1 MLNKNDIY
9 LGIIRIYGMTLFIIV
24 ARPSG
29 IQYDTLPLWRWTSC
43 APDGLLSPEWKV
55 FLRMLLEPTEIYS
68 VFHLTLK
75 CYTKFHKTKHYSN
88 EFIST
93 YSFIVLLFSC
103 CWLWFFNNCKRTWVH
118 HHEKGNRYLNQ
129 VYFFNVCCM
138 HNAIIKSL
146 TGALNQISF
155 IYLLLFR

>member
-1 MLNKNDIY
+1 M
-9 LGIIRIYGMTLFIIV
+9 
-24 ARPSG
+24 
-29 IQYDTLPLWRWTSC
+29 
-43 APDGLLSPEWKV
+43 APHGLLSPEWKV

-129 VYFFNVCCM
+129 VYFFNVLYALRYNKIS
-138 HNAIIKSL
+138 HRSIKSNIFYIL
-146 TGALNQISF
+146 TSF
-155 IYLLLFR
+155 QVAFQYCLSIYIRLYEVRYMWL